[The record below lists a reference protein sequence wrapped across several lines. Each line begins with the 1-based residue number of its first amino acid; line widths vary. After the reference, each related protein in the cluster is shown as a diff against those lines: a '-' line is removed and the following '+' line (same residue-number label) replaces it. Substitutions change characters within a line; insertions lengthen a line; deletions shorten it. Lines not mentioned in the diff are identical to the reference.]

1 MVSVFFAFVAG
12 RTGLIRHVIFLGEE
26 LMMTDEWLI
35 AEPLGRF
42 SGLFLVAGFSRGVE
56 MTFF

>member
-1 MVSVFFAFVAG
+1 
-12 RTGLIRHVIFLGEE
+12 
-26 LMMTDEWLI
+26 MMTDEWLI